1 MNHFIQLI
9 LKFRNLSEVTIKNYD
24 RGLNKLQMETTLNNA
39 EFITKWSEVLNHII
53 NSSHKEP
60 YKLNIL
66 NFYIVVLDSYIK
78 QELYEFNNVTGDIEK
93 GLVECRKLQSK
104 IKESLDILKYNEM
117 KTPKEESNWVSFEDL
132 EKCVK
137 TNFKSIKKISNE
149 EHLDSKTIKK
159 IHMWLI
165 SAIYSAGQN
174 NPPLRLDF
182 GNMII
187 ISKVDYD
194 NYPPYSGN
202 GLPQP
207 NFLVILNQRTKWFV
221 LNDYKTVKKY
231 GTKTIL
237 LYPKLNTV
245 INKYLK
251 IKNTANIYS
260 NLLLFNNKFEP
271 LSESLMSS
279 YIGDAFISTGKK
291 ITANLIRHI
300 FITEIALNL
309 PLAARMVIASRMCH
323 DISQQLCYNKINP
336 PSDE

>member
-78 QELYEFNNVTGDIEK
+78 QELNEFNNVTGDVEQ

-137 TNFKSIKKISNE
+137 TNFKSIKKSINKS
-149 EHLDSKTIKK
+149 SK
-159 IHMWLI
+159 L
-165 SAIYSAGQN
+165 S
-174 NPPLRLDF
+174 
-182 GNMII
+182 
-187 ISKVDYD
+187 
-194 NYPPYSGN
+194 
-202 GLPQP
+202 LPFQP
-207 NFLVILNQRTKWFV
+207 
-221 LNDYKTVKKY
+221 
-231 GTKTIL
+231 L
-237 LYPKLNTV
+237 LYK
-245 INKYLK
+245 
-251 IKNTANIYS
+251 
-260 NLLLFNNKFEP
+260 
-271 LSESLMSS
+271 
-279 YIGDAFISTGKK
+279 
-291 ITANLIRHI
+291 
-300 FITEIALNL
+300 
-309 PLAARMVIASRMCH
+309 
-323 DISQQLCYNKINP
+323 
-336 PSDE
+336 